1 MLADEQI
8 NEALIRELCS
18 GRQLMD
24 SLEKRREIEAAAEA
38 RKMREVKSIAGAA
51 VGSIPQREYL
61 LLANKYGNEC
71 WDDREFVRDFF
82 KSQSHL
88 KAGNI

>member
-1 MLADEQI
+1 MFAEEEM
-8 NEALIRELCS
+8 NAAVIRELCT
-18 GRQLMD
+18 GRRFIE
-24 SLEKRREIEAAAEA
+24 SLEKRREIEASAEA
-38 RKMREVKSIAGAA
+38 RKMREVKSIAGKP

-71 WDDREFVRDFF
+71 WDNREFVRDFF

>member
-1 MLADEQI
+1 MLI
-8 NEALIRELCS
+8 NEEINAALVRELCS
-18 GRQLMD
+18 GRKFIESM
-24 SLEKRREIEAAAEA
+24 EKRREIEAAEEA
-38 RKMREVKSIAGAA
+38 RKMREVKSIAGKP
-51 VGSIPQREYL
+51 VGAIPQREYL

-71 WDDREFVRDFF
+71 WDDRTFVRDFF

>member
-1 MLADEQI
+1 MFAEEELNA
-8 NEALIRELCS
+8 ALIRELCS
-18 GRQLMD
+18 GRKFVE
-24 SLEKRREIEAAAEA
+24 SLENRREIEAAAEA
-38 RKMREVKSIAGAA
+38 RQMREVKSVAGAP

-61 LLANKYGNEC
+61 LLANKYGAEC
-71 WDDREFVRDFF
+71 WDDRGFVRDFF

>member
-1 MLADEQI
+1 MFANEEI
-8 NEALIRELCS
+8 NAALVRELCS
-18 GRQLMD
+18 GRKFVE

-38 RKMREVKSIAGAA
+38 RKMREVKSIAGKP

-71 WDDREFVRDFF
+71 WDDRQFVRDFF

>member
-1 MLADEQI
+1 MFAEEELNA
-8 NEALIRELCS
+8 ALIRELCS
-18 GRQLMD
+18 GRKFVE
-24 SLEKRREIEAAAEA
+24 SLENRREIEAAAEA
-38 RKMREVKSIAGAA
+38 RKMREVKSVAGAP

-61 LLANKYGNEC
+61 LLANKYGAEC
-71 WDDREFVRDFF
+71 WDDRGFVRDFF